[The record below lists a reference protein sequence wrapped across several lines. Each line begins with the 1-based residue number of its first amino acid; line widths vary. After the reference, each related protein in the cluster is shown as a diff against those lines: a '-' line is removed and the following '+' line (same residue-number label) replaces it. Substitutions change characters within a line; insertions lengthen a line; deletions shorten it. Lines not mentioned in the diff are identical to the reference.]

1 MLEAP
6 KSDGT
11 VGKAL
16 QVLDQVAE
24 FRRPVRFSE
33 LLENSPFPK
42 PTLYRFVQTLT
53 NQGMLSFDPDRQTYA
68 MGVRL
73 VRLAHSAWRY
83 SSLARVARPYIEAL
97 AAKVGEAVHLAQL
110 DNGHV
115 LFVDKCKATDHFETL
130 AQAGKIA
137 PGYCT
142 GVGKA
147 ILAFMP
153 EVEQNRALDQQSYTA
168 YTPFT
173 LTNRAALMTEIT
185 QIKEDGFAYDRE
197 EHEQGIISI
206 ACPIL
211 NGQGR
216 VVGAVSIAT
225 STNRYTIKNLE
236 KQRPNLMRSANLIG
250 AEAELWQVPIWN

>member
-1 MLEAP
+1 MYNAP
-6 KSDGT
+6 NSDGT
-11 VGKAL
+11 VGKAM
-16 QVLDQVAE
+16 QVLDQVAS
-24 FRRPVRFSE
+24 FQRPVRFSE
-33 LLENSPFPK
+33 LLANSPFPK

-53 NQGMLSFDPDRQTYA
+53 NQGMLTFDAERQTYS
-68 MGVRL
+68 MGIRL
-73 VRLAHSAWRY
+73 VSLAHSAWRH
-83 SSLARVARPYIEAL
+83 SSLAPVARPYIEDL

-115 LFVDKCKATDHFETL
+115 LFVDKCKVSDHFETL

-153 EVEQNRALDQQSYTA
+153 EAEQKRALDQQSYA
-168 YTPFT
+168 ACTPFT
-173 LTNRAALMTEIT
+173 LTNRAALVLELEKVKTF
-185 QIKEDGFAYDRE
+185 GVAYDRE

-211 NGQGR
+211 TRQSR
-216 VVGAVSIAT
+216 VLGAVSIAT
-225 STNRYTIKNLE
+225 STNRYQIEDLE
-236 KQRPNLMRSANLIG
+236 NQRPNLLKAANLIG
-250 AEAELWQVPIWN
+250 TEAELWQFPTWS

>member
-1 MLEAP
+1 MLKAP

-153 EVEQNRALDQQSYTA
+153 EVEQNWALDQQSYTA

-173 LTNRAALMTEIT
+173 LTNRAALMTEIA

>member
-1 MLEAP
+1 MYNVSNA
-6 KSDGT
+6 DGT
-11 VGKAL
+11 VGKAI
-16 QVLDQVAE
+16 QVLDQVAS

-33 LLENSPFPK
+33 LLANSPFPK
-42 PTLYRFVQTLT
+42 PTLYRLVQTLS
-53 NQGMLSFDPDRQTYA
+53 NQGMLAFDPERQTYS
-68 MGVRL
+68 MGIRL

-83 SSLARVARPYIEAL
+83 SSLVPVARPYIEAL

-142 GVGKA
+142 GVGKV

-153 EVEQNRALDQQSYTA
+153 QIEQNWALDQQAYKA
-168 YTPFT
+168 YTPST
-173 LTNRAALMTEIT
+173 LTNRAALLTELA
-185 QIKEDGFAYDRE
+185 QIKADGVAFDRE

-211 NGQGR
+211 TGQGR
-216 VVGAVSIAT
+216 VVGAVSIAS
-225 STNRYTIKNLE
+225 STNRYTIDDLE
-236 KQRPNLMRSANLIG
+236 KQRPNLLKSANLIG
-250 AEAELWQVPIWN
+250 SDAELWQVPTWS

>member
-1 MLEAP
+1 MLKAP

-115 LFVDKCKATDHFETL
+115 LFVDRCKATDQFETL

-142 GVGKA
+142 GVGKV

-153 EVEQNRALDQQSYTA
+153 QIEQNWALDQQAYKA
-168 YTPFT
+168 YTPST
-173 LTNRAALMTEIT
+173 LTNRAALLTELA
-185 QIKEDGFAYDRE
+185 QIKADGVAFDRE

-211 NGQGR
+211 TGQGR
-216 VVGAVSIAT
+216 VVGAVSIAS
-225 STNRYTIKNLE
+225 STNRYTIDDLE
-236 KQRPNLMRSANLIG
+236 KQRPNLLKSANLIG
-250 AEAELWQVPIWN
+250 SDAELWQVPTWS

>member
-97 AAKVGEAVHLAQL
+97 AAKVGEAVHLAQF

-115 LFVDKCKATDHFETL
+115 LFVDRCKATDQFETL

-173 LTNRAALMTEIT
+173 LTNRAALMTEIA

>member
-115 LFVDKCKATDHFETL
+115 LFVDRCKATDQFETL

-142 GVGKA
+142 GVGKV

-153 EVEQNRALDQQSYTA
+153 QIEQNRALDQQAYKA
-168 YTPFT
+168 YTPST
-173 LTNRAALMTEIT
+173 LTNRAALLTELA
-185 QIKEDGFAYDRE
+185 QIKADGVAYDRE

-211 NGQGR
+211 TGQGR
-216 VVGAVSIAT
+216 VVGAVSIAS
-225 STNRYTIKNLE
+225 STNRYTIDDLE
-236 KQRPNLMRSANLIG
+236 KQRPNLLKSANLIG
-250 AEAELWQVPIWN
+250 SEAELWQVPTWS

>member
-1 MLEAP
+1 MYNAP
-6 KSDGT
+6 NSDGT
-11 VGKAL
+11 VGKAM
-16 QVLDQVAE
+16 QVLDQVAS
-24 FRRPVRFSE
+24 FQRPVRFSA
-33 LLENSPFPK
+33 LLANSPFPK

-53 NQGMLSFDPDRQTYA
+53 NQGMLTFDAERQTYS
-68 MGVRL
+68 MGIRL
-73 VRLAHSAWRY
+73 VSLAHSAWRH
-83 SSLARVARPYIEAL
+83 SSLAPVARPYIEDL

-115 LFVDKCKATDHFETL
+115 LFVDKCKVSDHFETL

-153 EVEQNRALDQQSYTA
+153 EAEQKKALDQQSYA
-168 YTPFT
+168 ACTPFT
-173 LTNRAALMTEIT
+173 LTNRAALVLELEKVKTV
-185 QIKEDGFAYDRE
+185 GVAYDRE

-211 NGQGR
+211 TRQSR
-216 VVGAVSIAT
+216 VLGAVSIAT
-225 STNRYTIKNLE
+225 STNRYQIEDLE
-236 KQRPNLMRSANLIG
+236 NQRPNLLKAANLIG
-250 AEAELWQVPIWN
+250 TEAELWQFPTWS

>member
-1 MLEAP
+1 MLKAP

-173 LTNRAALMTEIT
+173 LTNRAALMTEIA

>member
-173 LTNRAALMTEIT
+173 LTNRAALMTEIA

>member
-1 MLEAP
+1 MLKAP

-83 SSLARVARPYIEAL
+83 SSLARVARPYIEGL
-97 AAKVGEAVHLAQL
+97 AAKVGEAVHLAQF

-153 EVEQNRALDQQSYTA
+153 QIEQNWALDQQTYKA
-168 YTPFT
+168 HTPFT
-173 LTNRAALMTEIT
+173 LTNRAALLTELA
-185 QIKEDGFAYDRE
+185 QIKADGVAYDRE

-211 NGQGR
+211 TGQGR
-216 VVGAVSIAT
+216 VVGAVSIAS
-225 STNRYTIKNLE
+225 STNRYTIDDLE
-236 KQRPNLMRSANLIG
+236 KQRPNLLKSANLIG
-250 AEAELWQVPIWN
+250 SEAELWQVPTWS

>member
-1 MLEAP
+1 MLKAP

-115 LFVDKCKATDHFETL
+115 LFVDRCKATDQFETL

-142 GVGKA
+142 GVGKV

-153 EVEQNRALDQQSYTA
+153 QIEQNWALDQQAYKA
-168 YTPFT
+168 YTPST
-173 LTNRAALMTEIT
+173 LTNRAALLTELA
-185 QIKEDGFAYDRE
+185 QIKADGVAFDRE

-211 NGQGR
+211 TGQGR
-216 VVGAVSIAT
+216 VVGAVSIAS
-225 STNRYTIKNLE
+225 STNRYTIDDLE
-236 KQRPNLMRSANLIG
+236 KQRPNLLKSANLIG

>member
-1 MLEAP
+1 MLKAP

-97 AAKVGEAVHLAQL
+97 AAKVGEAVHLAQF

-115 LFVDKCKATDHFETL
+115 LFVDRCKATDQFETL

-142 GVGKA
+142 GVGKV

-153 EVEQNRALDQQSYTA
+153 QIEQNWALDQQAYKA
-168 YTPFT
+168 YTPST
-173 LTNRAALMTEIT
+173 LTNRSALLTELA
-185 QIKEDGFAYDRE
+185 QIKADGVAFDRE

-211 NGQGR
+211 TGQGR
-216 VVGAVSIAT
+216 VVGAVSIAS
-225 STNRYTIKNLE
+225 STNRYTIDDLE
-236 KQRPNLMRSANLIG
+236 KQRPNLLKSANLIG
-250 AEAELWQVPIWN
+250 SDAELWQVPTWS

>member
-173 LTNRAALMTEIT
+173 LTNRAALMTEIA

-225 STNRYTIKNLE
+225 STNRYTIKN
-236 KQRPNLMRSANLIG
+236 KG
-250 AEAELWQVPIWN
+250 PI